1 MKNFSRVK
9 QKFKRLGINV
19 SYRDGVYLVENEKA
33 QASILLPET
42 FILEQK
48 AVTQLLA
55 FASVGTPTRSQCVCR
70 ACATPDFH
78 PGATVPVGA
87 IVATPEDFVIP
98 AAIGTDINCGMRLL
112 TTGISLAHAALHREV
127 LVSRL
132 KHVLLESGRDL
143 PMTGTSFTQLFD
155 LPLEEFLSNIPQK
168 GMWGRVER
176 DALAKDLAACIGLRQ
191 FSSHSRY
198 APEALLAPR
207 EIRDPCLGTP
217 GSGNHFVELQEV
229 EEIYD
234 RKLAYQQ
241 GLKKGDLVV
250 MLHSGSRDVGFFVG
264 QRWMGRAKDAWPS
277 GLKHPESGLYGLEG
291 ELASEYL
298 TAMGTAARYAW
309 FNRVALGEMVKEVL
323 EQTLGLT
330 RSRLI
335 VDVPHNVVLNE
346 QGLNIHRKG
355 STPAHDGDLA
365 IIPGS
370 MGTASYLA
378 RGLGNPEWLNSC
390 SHGAGRSIRRQEA
403 RRLVADG
410 EDHSWECVTLK
421 EERKIE
427 EAPDAYKPIGPVIT
441 SQEEHGMIS
450 SIVRLKP
457 WITFKA

>member
-9 QKFKRLGINV
+9 QKFKRQGINV

-33 QASILLPET
+33 QASILLPES
-42 FILEQK
+42 FVLEAK
-48 AVTQLLA
+48 AVSQLLA
-55 FASVGTPTRSQCVCR
+55 FASVGTPSRPECVCK

-78 PGATVPVGA
+78 PGATVPVGT

-112 TTGISLAHAALHREV
+112 TTGISLAQAALHKEV
-127 LVSRL
+127 LISRL

-143 PMTGTSFTQLFD
+143 PMTGASFTQLFD
-155 LPLEEFLSNIPQK
+155 QPLNEFLTDIPRK
-168 GMWGRVER
+168 GMWAKVNR
-176 DALAKDLAACIGLRQ
+176 DALVEDLTSCIGLHK
-191 FSSHSRY
+191 FTSHSRY

-207 EIRDPCLGTP
+207 ELRDPCLGTP

-229 EEIYD
+229 EEVYD
-234 RKLAYQQ
+234 RQLAYQH
-241 GLKKGDLVV
+241 GLRKGDLVV

-264 QRWMGRAKDAWPS
+264 QRWMDRAKDAWPR
-277 GLKHPESGLYGLEG
+277 GVKHPESGLYGLEG
-291 ELASEYL
+291 ELAQEYL

-309 FNRVALGEMVKEVL
+309 FNRVALGEMVKDVL

-330 RSRLI
+330 HSRL
-335 VDVPHNVVLNE
+335 VADVPHNVVLKE

-355 STPAHDGDLA
+355 ATPAHDGDMA

-378 RGLGNPEWLNSC
+378 RGLGNPEWLHSC
-390 SHGAGRSIRRQEA
+390 SHGAGRSVRRQAA
-403 RRLVADG
+403 RRLVSQ

-427 EAPDAYKPIGPVIT
+427 EAPGAYKAIGPVIT
-441 SQEEHGMIS
+441 SQEEQGMIA